1 MYERTLKKQKNSF
14 FFIDTCEIYNNK
26 YIYIYQVKEVCANGK
41 QSLGSQIK
49 DRRRV

>member
-26 YIYIYQVKEVCANGK
+26 YIYQVKEVCENGK

>member
-26 YIYIYQVKEVCANGK
+26 YIYISSKGSVCEWK
-41 QSLGSQIK
+41 TEPWQSN
-49 DRRRV
+49 